1 MNWLFGS
8 ALKTTMV
15 TPERALAGRDRYAY
29 TVPTTH
35 TVLGTPLQGPWPE
48 GTEVLYVGM
57 GCFWGAERTFWKIP
71 GVVTTAVGYQGGFT
85 PFPSYEETCT
95 GHDRAHRDRDDRVRP
110 HGRLGRRPAAHLLGV
125 ARPDAGVPAGQR
137 RRHHVPVGDLHHH
150 ARAGA
155 RRTQHPRRVP
165 AAADAVAASGRSPP
179 RSGPPTTPGTF
190 YYAEGYHQQYL
201 DKNPAGY
208 CGLGGTGVSCPTG
221 PDGRL
226 TPTSIRAIRVPQMY
240 GRVTEEPPL
249 SVTRPSWGRPES
261 PVFPGQPPSGAS
273 VADRPGRSPCR
284 SAANLSTPDAD
295 SSTVVHRALDPGP
308 PARTSI

>member
-1 MNWLFGS
+1 MSWLFGS

-95 GHDRAHRDRDDRVRP
+95 GMTGHTEMV
-110 HGRLGRRPAAHLLGV
+110 LV
-125 ARPDAGVPAGQR
+125 AYDPSVVSA
-137 RRHHVPVGDLHHH
+137 GDLM
-150 ARAGA
+150 
-155 RRTQHPRRVP
+155 RTFWESHDPTQGYRQGNDV
-165 AAADAVAASGRSPP
+165 GTTYRSAIYT
-179 RSGPPTTPGTF
+179 TTPEQELAARTTRDEFQPRLTQSGFGEITTEIRSAEDAGTF

-201 DKNPAGY
+201 HKNPAGY
-208 CGLGGTGVSCPTG
+208 CGLGGTGVSCPRPTG
-221 PDGRL
+221 
-226 TPTSIRAIRVPQMY
+226 A
-240 GRVTEEPPL
+240 
-249 SVTRPSWGRPES
+249 
-261 PVFPGQPPSGAS
+261 
-273 VADRPGRSPCR
+273 
-284 SAANLSTPDAD
+284 
-295 SSTVVHRALDPGP
+295 
-308 PARTSI
+308 